1 MENYSHFIITRFNL
15 NLYAQDKHDLPTR
28 TDRWLEHRFEV
39 FERYCLPS
47 VAAQTSGNFTWLCL
61 FDAATPESCRRRI
74 EGYKARCP
82 QFEAVYYTAAQ
93 AANLTEIYARR
104 LQRTCRA
111 TGREENPPPK
121 LLITTNL
128 DNDDAFSSDVVEL
141 LQRELRPAPG
151 KRIYSLLYGY
161 QYFTDRRFA
170 LKMRYTNNH
179 FLTLVEPFDAHTE
192 TIISYRHT
200 KAIRQLPTT
209 YLSTARGKWLEIVH
223 EDNVSNDF
231 RINIKVWY
239 IPLLYGRS
247 FADFGLGGFRLS
259 CARQWAA
266 TLLVVP
272 ARFLPRRY
280 GVCAASGRNNPFP
293 A

>member
-93 AANLTEIYARR
+93 AANLTEN
-104 LQRTCRA
+104 LRTTIAAYVSCDRK
-111 TGREENPPPK
+111 GRKSPPPPPK

-179 FLTLVEPFDAHTE
+179 FLTLAEPFDARAE

-272 ARFLPRRY
+272 ARFFATAVRRLRRKW
-280 GVCAASGRNNPFP
+280 SK
-293 A
+293 

>member
-93 AANLTEIYARR
+93 AANLTEN
-104 LQRTCRA
+104 LRTTIAAYVSCDRK
-111 TGREENPPPK
+111 GRNTPPPK

-179 FLTLVEPFDAHTE
+179 FLTLAEPFDAHAE

-272 ARFLPRRY
+272 ARFFATAVRRLRRKW
-280 GVCAASGRNNPFP
+280 SK
-293 A
+293 

>member
-93 AANLTEIYARR
+93 AANLTEN
-104 LQRTCRA
+104 LRTTIAAYVSCDRK
-111 TGREENPPPK
+111 GRNPPPK

-179 FLTLVEPFDAHTE
+179 FLTLAEPFDAHTE

-272 ARFLPRRY
+272 ARFFATAVRRLRRKW
-280 GVCAASGRNNPFP
+280 SK
-293 A
+293 

>member
-93 AANLTEIYARR
+93 AANLTEN
-104 LQRTCRA
+104 LRTTIAAYVSCDRK
-111 TGREENPPPK
+111 GIKSPPPPPK

-179 FLTLVEPFDAHTE
+179 FLTLAEPFDAHTE

-272 ARFLPRRY
+272 ARFFATAVRRLRRKW
-280 GVCAASGRNNPFP
+280 SK
-293 A
+293 

>member
-1 MENYSHFIITRFNL
+1 MPVVR
-15 NLYAQDKHDLPTR
+15 
-28 TDRWLEHRFEV
+28 DR
-39 FERYCLPS
+39 S
-47 VAAQTSGNFTWLCL
+47 AK
-61 FDAATPESCRRRI
+61 I
-74 EGYKARCP
+74 
-82 QFEAVYYTAAQ
+82 
-93 AANLTEIYARR
+93 
-104 LQRTCRA
+104 
-111 TGREENPPPK
+111 PPPK

-141 LQRELRPAPG
+141 LQREVRPAPG

-179 FLTLVEPFDAHTE
+179 FLTLVEPFDAHVE

-200 KAIRQLPTT
+200 KAIRQQPTV

-247 FADFGLGGFRLS
+247 FADFGLDGFRL
-259 CARQWAA
+259 CCFRQWMT
-266 TLLVVP
+266 TLFVVP
-272 ARFLPRRY
+272 ARFFVTAVRRLRRKW
-280 GVCAASGRNNPFP
+280 SK
-293 A
+293 

>member
-93 AANLTEIYARR
+93 AANLTEN
-104 LQRTCRA
+104 LRTTIAAYVSCDRK
-111 TGREENPPPK
+111 GRKSPPPK

-128 DNDDAFSSDVVEL
+128 DNDDAFSPMSSNCCNASCVPL
-141 LQRELRPAPG
+141 PANG
-151 KRIYSLLYGY
+151 
-161 QYFTDRRFA
+161 FTA
-170 LKMRYTNNH
+170 CCTV
-179 FLTLVEPFDAHTE
+179 TS
-192 TIISYRHT
+192 ISPTAASRS
-200 KAIRQLPTT
+200 KCAIRTT
-209 YLSTARGKWLEIVH
+209 IS
-223 EDNVSNDF
+223 
-231 RINIKVWY
+231 
-239 IPLLYGRS
+239 
-247 FADFGLGGFRLS
+247 
-259 CARQWAA
+259 
-266 TLLVVP
+266 
-272 ARFLPRRY
+272 
-280 GVCAASGRNNPFP
+280 
-293 A
+293 

>member
-93 AANLTEIYARR
+93 AANLTEN
-104 LQRTCRA
+104 LRTTIAAYVSCDRK
-111 TGREENPPPK
+111 GRKSPPPPPPK

-141 LQRELRPAPG
+141 SQRELRPAPG

-179 FLTLVEPFDAHTE
+179 FLTLAEPFDAHTE

-272 ARFLPRRY
+272 ARFFATAVRRLRRKW
-280 GVCAASGRNNPFP
+280 SK
-293 A
+293 

>member
-1 MENYSHFIITRFNL
+1 MR
-15 NLYAQDKHDLPTR
+15 
-28 TDRWLEHRFEV
+28 
-39 FERYCLPS
+39 
-47 VAAQTSGNFTWLCL
+47 
-61 FDAATPESCRRRI
+61 PEGKKI
-74 EGYKARCP
+74 
-82 QFEAVYYTAAQ
+82 
-93 AANLTEIYARR
+93 
-104 LQRTCRA
+104 
-111 TGREENPPPK
+111 PPPK

-179 FLTLVEPFDAHTE
+179 FLTLAEPFDARAE

-247 FADFGLGGFRLS
+247 FAVSVWRFRPVLRP
-259 CARQWAA
+259 AWAA

-272 ARFLPRRY
+272 ARFFATAVRRLRRKW
-280 GVCAASGRNNPFP
+280 SK
-293 A
+293 

>member
-74 EGYKARCP
+74 EGYKARS
-82 QFEAVYYTAAQ
+82 
-93 AANLTEIYARR
+93 R
-104 LQRTCRA
+104 LLYGRTGGQPDGKSPHDDCSVRVVRPE
-111 TGREENPPPK
+111 GKKIPPPK

-179 FLTLVEPFDAHTE
+179 FLTLAEPFDAHAE

-200 KAIRQLPTT
+200 KAIRQLPTI

-272 ARFLPRRY
+272 ARFFATAVRRLRRKW
-280 GVCAASGRNNPFP
+280 SK
-293 A
+293 

>member
-93 AANLTEIYARR
+93 AANLTENLRTTIAAYVSCDRKGRKWGRAWR
-104 LQRTCRA
+104 LVWC
-111 TGREENPPPK
+111 GW
-121 LLITTNL
+121 
-128 DNDDAFSSDVVEL
+128 DSDAFSSDVVEL

-200 KAIRQLPTT
+200 KAIRQLPTI

-272 ARFLPRRY
+272 ARFFATAVRRLRRKW
-280 GVCAASGRNNPFP
+280 SK
-293 A
+293 

>member
-93 AANLTEIYARR
+93 AANLTEN
-104 LQRTCRA
+104 LRTTIAAYVSCDRK
-111 TGREENPPPK
+111 GRNTPPPK

-151 KRIYSLLYGY
+151 KQIYSLLYGY

-179 FLTLVEPFDAHTE
+179 FLTLAEPFDAHVE

-272 ARFLPRRY
+272 ARFFATAVRRLRRKW
-280 GVCAASGRNNPFP
+280 SK
-293 A
+293 

>member
-93 AANLTEIYARR
+93 AANLTEN
-104 LQRTCRA
+104 LRTTIAAYVSCDRK
-111 TGREENPPPK
+111 GRNPPPK

-179 FLTLVEPFDAHTE
+179 FLTLAEPFDAHTE

>member
-93 AANLTEIYARR
+93 AANLTEN
-104 LQRTCRA
+104 LRTTIAAYVSCDRK
-111 TGREENPPPK
+111 GRKSPPSPPK

-272 ARFLPRRY
+272 ARFFATAVRRLRRKW
-280 GVCAASGRNNPFP
+280 SK
-293 A
+293 

>member
-93 AANLTEIYARR
+93 AANLTEN
-104 LQRTCRA
+104 LRTTIAAYVSCDRK
-111 TGREENPPPK
+111 GSPPPK

-179 FLTLVEPFDAHTE
+179 FLTLAEPFDAHAE

-200 KAIRQLPTT
+200 KAIRQLPTI

-272 ARFLPRRY
+272 ARFFATAVRRLRRKW
-280 GVCAASGRNNPFP
+280 SK
-293 A
+293 

>member
-93 AANLTEIYARR
+93 AANLTEN
-104 LQRTCRA
+104 LRTTIAAYVSCDRK
-111 TGREENPPPK
+111 GIKSPPPPPK

-272 ARFLPRRY
+272 ARFFATAVRRLRRKW
-280 GVCAASGRNNPFP
+280 SK
-293 A
+293 

>member
-93 AANLTEIYARR
+93 AANLTEN
-104 LQRTCRA
+104 LRTTIAAYVSCDRK
-111 TGREENPPPK
+111 GRKSPPPPPPK

-179 FLTLVEPFDAHTE
+179 FLTLAEPFDAHTE

-272 ARFLPRRY
+272 ARFFATAVRRLRRKW
-280 GVCAASGRNNPFP
+280 SK
-293 A
+293 

>member
-1 MENYSHFIITRFNL
+1 MR
-15 NLYAQDKHDLPTR
+15 
-28 TDRWLEHRFEV
+28 
-39 FERYCLPS
+39 
-47 VAAQTSGNFTWLCL
+47 
-61 FDAATPESCRRRI
+61 PE
-74 EGYKARCP
+74 
-82 QFEAVYYTAAQ
+82 
-93 AANLTEIYARR
+93 
-104 LQRTCRA
+104 
-111 TGREENPPPK
+111 GRKSPK

-179 FLTLVEPFDAHTE
+179 FLTLAEPFDARAE

-272 ARFLPRRY
+272 ARFCHGGTAFAPQVVEITLSRPEKAAMLPQTTGGIALYSTRY
-280 GVCAASGRNNPFP
+280 GTAALPQPRVFVVETEPDAQHQVVRGLEILEAVPHMHERIVCDTYLERQHLVKRLEVSSLVQHVETQSKPTVK
-293 A
+293 

>member
-1 MENYSHFIITRFNL
+1 MR
-15 NLYAQDKHDLPTR
+15 
-28 TDRWLEHRFEV
+28 
-39 FERYCLPS
+39 
-47 VAAQTSGNFTWLCL
+47 
-61 FDAATPESCRRRI
+61 PEGEKI
-74 EGYKARCP
+74 
-82 QFEAVYYTAAQ
+82 
-93 AANLTEIYARR
+93 
-104 LQRTCRA
+104 
-111 TGREENPPPK
+111 PPPK

-179 FLTLVEPFDAHTE
+179 FLTLAEPFDAHTE

-272 ARFLPRRY
+272 ARFLRRLRRKW
-280 GVCAASGRNNPFP
+280 SK
-293 A
+293 

>member
-93 AANLTEIYARR
+93 AANLTEN
-104 LQRTCRA
+104 LRTTIAAYVSCDRK
-111 TGREENPPPK
+111 GRKSPPPN

-179 FLTLVEPFDAHTE
+179 FLTLAEPFDAHTE

-272 ARFLPRRY
+272 ARFFATAVRRLRRKW
-280 GVCAASGRNNPFP
+280 SK
-293 A
+293 

>member
-1 MENYSHFIITRFNL
+1 MRPEGE
-15 NLYAQDKHDLPTR
+15 K
-28 TDRWLEHRFEV
+28 
-39 FERYCLPS
+39 
-47 VAAQTSGNFTWLCL
+47 
-61 FDAATPESCRRRI
+61 TP
-74 EGYKARCP
+74 
-82 QFEAVYYTAAQ
+82 
-93 AANLTEIYARR
+93 
-104 LQRTCRA
+104 
-111 TGREENPPPK
+111 PPPK

-179 FLTLVEPFDAHTE
+179 FLTLAEPFDAYTE

-272 ARFLPRRY
+272 ARFFATAVRRLRRKW
-280 GVCAASGRNNPFP
+280 SK
-293 A
+293 

>member
-93 AANLTEIYARR
+93 AANLTEN
-104 LQRTCRA
+104 LRTTIAAYVSCDRK
-111 TGREENPPPK
+111 GRKSPPLK

-272 ARFLPRRY
+272 ARFFATAVRRLRRKW
-280 GVCAASGRNNPFP
+280 SK
-293 A
+293 